1 MYAKLIWRNAKRRPW
16 QQGLT
21 LFVVV
26 ACAAALTAGILL
38 VWGIEKA
45 GQSAVDNLGADVM
58 AIPADAHFEPGQV
71 LFTGAPANIYMNS
84 EVLREIEKVPGVEAL
99 SAQFFSQ
106 TLNQGCCSLPEEY
119 RLVGYDPQTDFLVRD
134 LLAKG
139 VGRDLR
145 NTEVIVGGNVP
156 AFLGDRVVILAEPFD
171 VAGYL
176 EPMGGS
182 IDDTIF
188 VPIATARRL
197 AGKSPYLQEY
207 WQEAGSPDQLV
218 SSVLI
223 KTKAGADPNQVAQAI
238 DRISGIKSVAAGK
251 LFSELKEELL
261 VIKDILR
268 LMVVI
273 ICGITMASLASRY
286 SSLVLERQQELA
298 LLRALGTEKGSLF
311 KLVMLETLCSGLA
324 AAAAGCLAGYGLVLY
339 LAQSLSK
346 HSSFPFMLPGAA
358 ELCAAGLGIIA
369 FILLICCLAAF
380 WPARSS
386 SRLDPVTAL
395 TEGELK

>member
-1 MYAKLIWRNAKRRPW
+1 MFAKLIWRNAKRRLW

-38 VWGIEKA
+38 VWGIEKG

-58 AIPADAHFEPGQV
+58 AIPADAHLEPGQV

-84 EVLREIEKVPGVEAL
+84 EVLKEIEKVPGVEAI

-119 RLVGYDPQTDFLVRD
+119 RLVGYDPQTDFLIRD

-139 VGRDLR
+139 VGRDLK

-156 AFLGDRVVILAEPFD
+156 AFLGDRVVVLAEPFD

-207 WQEAGSPDQLV
+207 WQEAGSPEQLV

-223 KTKAGADPNQVAQAI
+223 KTKDGADPNQVAKAI

-261 VIKDILR
+261 VIKEILR
-268 LMVVI
+268 LLVVI

-298 LLRALGTEKGSLF
+298 LLRALGTERGNLF

-324 AAAAGCLAGYGLVLY
+324 AAVMGCLAGYGLVLY
-339 LAQSLSK
+339 LAKSLSK

-358 ELCAAGLGIIA
+358 QLCAAGLGIIA
-369 FILLICCLAAF
+369 FVLLICCLAAF

-395 TEGELK
+395 TEGELR

>member
-1 MYAKLIWRNAKRRPW
+1 MFAKLIWRNAKRRPW

-38 VWGIEKA
+38 VWGIEKG

-58 AIPADAHFEPGQV
+58 AIPADAHLEPGQV

-84 EVLREIEKVPGVEAL
+84 EVLKEIEKVPGVEAV

-119 RLVGYDPQTDFLVRD
+119 RLVGYDPQTDFLIRD

-139 VGRDLR
+139 VGRDLK

-156 AFLGDRVVILAEPFD
+156 AFLGDRVVVLAEPFD

-197 AGKSPYLQEY
+197 AGESPYLQEY

-223 KTKAGADPNQVAQAI
+223 KTKDGADPNQVAKAI

-324 AAAAGCLAGYGLVLY
+324 AAVIGCLAGYGLVLY
-339 LAQSLSK
+339 LAKSLSR
-346 HSSFPFMLPGAA
+346 HSSFPFMLPEAV
-358 ELCAAGLGIIA
+358 ELCVACLGIIA

-395 TEGELK
+395 TEGELR

>member
-1 MYAKLIWRNAKRRPW
+1 MFAKLIWRNAKRRPW

-21 LFVVV
+21 LFVVA

-84 EVLREIEKVPGVEAL
+84 EVLKEIEKVSGVEAL

-106 TLNQGCCSLPEEY
+106 TLNQSCCSLPEEY
-119 RLVGYDPQTDFLVRD
+119 RLVGYDPQTDFLVRK
-134 LLAKG
+134 LLTKG
-139 VGRDLR
+139 VGRDLKD
-145 NTEVIVGGNVP
+145 TEVIVGGNVP

-176 EPMGGS
+176 EPLGGS

-188 VPIATARRL
+188 VPIETARRL
-197 AGKSPYLQEY
+197 AGASPFLQEY
-207 WQEAGSPDQLV
+207 WQEAGNPEELV

-223 KTKAGADPNQVAQAI
+223 KTKEGADANQVAKDI
-238 DRISGIKSVAAGK
+238 DRIRGIKSVTAGK
-251 LFSELKEELL
+251 LFSDLQEELW

-273 ICGITMASLASRY
+273 ICGITIASLASRY
-286 SSLVLERQQELA
+286 SSLVMERQQELA
-298 LLRALGTEKGSLF
+298 LLRALGTEKRGLF
-311 KLVMLETLCSGLA
+311 MLVMLETLCSGLVA
-324 AAAAGCLAGYGLVLY
+324 AVIGCLAGYGLVLY
-339 LAQSLSK
+339 LAKVLSS

-358 ELCAAGLGIIA
+358 QLSIACLGISA
-369 FILLICCLAAF
+369 FILVICCLAAF
-380 WPARSS
+380 WPARNS
-386 SRLDPVTAL
+386 SRLDPVIAL

>member
-1 MYAKLIWRNAKRRPW
+1 MFAKLIWRNAKRRPW

-21 LFVVV
+21 LFVVMV
-26 ACAAALTAGILL
+26 CAAALAAGILL

-71 LFTGAPANIYMNS
+71 LFTGVPANIYMNS
-84 EVLREIEKVPGVEAL
+84 EVLKEIETVPGVEAL

-106 TLNQGCCSLPEEY
+106 TLNQSCCSLPEEY
-119 RLVGYDPQTDFLVRD
+119 RLVGYDPQTDFLVRE

-139 VGRDLR
+139 VGRDLK

-156 AFLGDRVVILAEPFD
+156 AFLGDRVVVLAEPFD

-188 VPIATARRL
+188 VPIETARRL

-207 WQEAGSPDQLV
+207 WQEDGNPDELV
-218 SSVLI
+218 STVLI
-223 KTKAGADPNQVAQAI
+223 KTKEGADPSQVAKDI
-238 DRISGIKSVAAGK
+238 DRIRGIKSVTAGK

-261 VIKDILR
+261 VLKEILR
-268 LMVVI
+268 LMLVI
-273 ICGITMASLASRY
+273 ICGITIASLASRY

-324 AAAAGCLAGYGLVLY
+324 AAVMGCLVGYGLVLY
-339 LAQSLSK
+339 LAKSLSR
-346 HSSFPFMLPGAA
+346 HSSFPFMLPEAA
-358 ELCAAGLGIIA
+358 QLCAACLGVIV

-386 SRLDPVTAL
+386 SRLDPVIAL

>member
-1 MYAKLIWRNAKRRPW
+1 MFAKLIWRNAKRRPW

-21 LFVVV
+21 LFVVM
-26 ACAAALTAGILL
+26 ACAAALAAGILL

-84 EVLREIEKVPGVEAL
+84 EVLREIEKVPGVEAI

-106 TLNQGCCSLPEEY
+106 TLNQSCCSLPEEY
-119 RLVGYDPQTDFLVRD
+119 RLVGYDPQTDFLVRE

-139 VGRDLR
+139 VGRDLK

-188 VPIATARRL
+188 VPIETARRL

-207 WQEAGSPDQLV
+207 WQEAGDPEELV
-218 SSVLI
+218 SSVLV
-223 KTKAGADPNQVAQAI
+223 KTKAEADPSQVAKGI
-238 DRISGIKSVAAGK
+238 DRINGIKSVTAGK

-261 VIKDILR
+261 LIKEILR

-273 ICGITMASLASRY
+273 ICGITIASLASRY

-324 AAAAGCLAGYGLVLY
+324 AAVIGCLAGYGLVLY
-339 LAQSLSK
+339 LAKSLSK
-346 HSSFPFMLPGAA
+346 HSSFPFMLPEAA
-358 ELCAAGLGIIA
+358 QLCVAFLGVIA

-386 SRLDPVTAL
+386 SRLDPVIAL